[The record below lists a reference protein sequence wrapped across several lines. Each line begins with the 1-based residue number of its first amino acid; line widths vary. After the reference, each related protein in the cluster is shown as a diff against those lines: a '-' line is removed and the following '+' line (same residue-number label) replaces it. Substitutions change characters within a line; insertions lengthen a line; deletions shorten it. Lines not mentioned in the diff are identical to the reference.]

1 MLTDVDIYH
10 AVAGLQ
16 DLRSLS
22 VQSVTDPARPQEQVS
37 NRCAATDDF
46 ACKCP
51 LQSQIMSLCCHCL
64 CLYSSFLHS
73 YLQAPINTH
82 QVLGGSTHAACN
94 LAKQCLHVHSSMVS

>member
-22 VQSVTDPARPQEQVS
+22 VQSVSDPARPQEQVS

-46 ACKCP
+46 ACTYP
-51 LQSQIMSLCCHCL
+51 LSALEAISMS
-64 CLYSSFLHS
+64 
-73 YLQAPINTH
+73 N
-82 QVLGGSTHAACN
+82 
-94 LAKQCLHVHSSMVS
+94 HVPMLSLFVPVFIIFA